1 MSSAM
6 SSERNALAVLRTR
19 LASSWWSLFLSV
31 ASVWVLYLVGSA
43 LYRWGIRDA
52 AFGTTPAACEGATG
66 ACWAVIG
73 SFWRIF
79 LVGLYPEE
87 ERWRAFAALI
97 MVGLVALGLALPQ
110 VRARRG
116 FPALAAALVVP
127 AFVLVR
133 GGIPGLPVVETRFW
147 GGLLITIGLSS
158 VGLSVGIPCGILLAL
173 GRRSTDYPVIRAG
186 CVAFIELVRS
196 VPFILVLIFGSI
208 LLPMCLPPTWDVDL
222 LLRAQIAI
230 IMSAAANSAEIV
242 RGGMAAI
249 GRGQEE
255 AADALGLSY
264 WQSMG
269 FVILPQ
275 ALRTMV
281 PVFVSMFI
289 IFLKDTSLVVVVGL
303 TDLLGAA
310 RLATGNPDW
319 IGRTL
324 ETYVFA
330 GALYF
335 LMCYTISRSSRRLE
349 LVTADQGRVR

>member
-1 MSSAM
+1 VSS
-6 SSERNALAVLRTR
+6 LHGFVDGLRAR
-19 LASSWWSLFLSV
+19 LASSWWSLVLSIGSLWILFHV
-31 ASVWVLYLVGSA
+31 VSA
-43 LYRWGIRDA
+43 LYRWGVRDA

-87 ERWRAFAALI
+87 ERWRAFLALGV
-97 MVGLVALGLALPQ
+97 VGLVACGLALSR
-110 VRARRG
+110 VRSMRR
-116 FPALAAALVVP
+116 FPLAAAALVVS

-133 GGIPGLPVVETRFW
+133 GGIPGLPVVETRYW

-158 VGLSVGIPCGILLAL
+158 FGLGVGIPCGILLAL

-186 CVAFIELVRS
+186 SVAFIELVRS

-208 LLPMCLPPTWDVDL
+208 LLPMCLPPEWDVDL
-222 LLRAQIAI
+222 LLRAQIAVI
-230 IMSAAANSAEIV
+230 LSAAANSAEIV

-249 GRGQEE
+249 GKGQTE

-264 WQSMG
+264 WQAMG
-269 FVILPQ
+269 FVVLPQ
-275 ALRTMV
+275 AVRTMV

-319 IGRTL
+319 IGRTM

-335 LMCYTISRSSRRLE
+335 LMCYTISRSSRKLE
-349 LVTADQGRVR
+349 LVTGQERVR